1 MSGLEMQALGLKC
14 TVVLEMCL
22 VEVMELRRLTTTV
35 TLVAS
40 LVLAGGAAVAVPQN
54 TGSGV
59 PRATAVPDRLVTH
72 GSRDV
77 CNFTIQRPTLRA
89 GSQGSAVQQ
98 AQCYLNSAMT
108 GADLDEDGDFGPV
121 TTSATKRF
129 QRCAGITVD
138 GTVGA
143 QTWSFLVFWANSRDS
158 VC

>member
-1 MSGLEMQALGLKC
+1 M
-14 TVVLEMCL
+14 
-22 VEVMELRRLTTTV
+22 RRLTTTV
-35 TLVAS
+35 TLIAS
-40 LVLAGGAAVAVPQN
+40 LVLAGGAAVAVPPGAGPLPEQ
-54 TGSGV
+54 V
-59 PRATAVPDRLVTH
+59 VTH

-77 CNFTIQRPTLRA
+77 CNFTIQRPTLRT
-89 GSQGSAVQQ
+89 GSTGSAVQQ

-108 GADLDEDGDFGPV
+108 GADLDMDGDFGPV

-143 QTWSFLVFWANSRDS
+143 QTWSFLVFWANSRDR